1 MRAMRTV
8 RDPRGHSWTVR
19 ERWLHP
25 IGGLP
30 PNDLADSFE
39 LGNPLFAVFALGAA
53 LLGLVA
59 SLAAW
64 LLRFP
69 LAAFKLGFGAPLIE
83 AERAGEP
90 HVKLTWRAR
99 DRQVGPEVVD
109 RVAAAIQRGEIRP
122 EVEGASFLRFD

>member
-1 MRAMRTV
+1 MRTV
-8 RDPRGHSWTVR
+8 RDPRGHTWTVR

-30 PNDLADSFE
+30 ANDLADSFE
-39 LGNPLFAVFALGAA
+39 LGNPIFAAFALLAA
-53 LLGLVA
+53 LLGLAA

-64 LLRFP
+64 LVRFP
-69 LAAFKLGFGAPLIE
+69 LAVLRLGFGAPLIE

-90 HVKLTWRAR
+90 HVKLTWRAD
-99 DRQVGPEVVD
+99 DRQVGPQVVD
-109 RVAAAIQRGEIRP
+109 RVAAAIERGQIRP